1 MKTRGR
7 KKGERTQQDKKDI
20 IKRREARVQRI
31 NRKPKCWRGRKITE
45 TGTRGRKEGK
55 AKGKVRREEA
65 DRAESGTDA
74 AHMAAR
80 SVRTSACV
88 CVWTHTLCNDSHSLL
103 TADGELWRR

>member
-7 KKGERTQQDKKDI
+7 KKGERTQQDI

-55 AKGKVRREEA
+55 AKGKVRKA
-65 DRAESGTDA
+65 
-74 AHMAAR
+74 
-80 SVRTSACV
+80 
-88 CVWTHTLCNDSHSLL
+88 
-103 TADGELWRR
+103 WR